1 VRRLK
6 NDSGNRP
13 ESPHSLYIYADPHSY
28 ESLARIDKRGSEEQE
43 IRYFHTNLNG
53 CPEELTDENGEILWE
68 CSFQLWG
75 KRIHKIEYESVE

>member
-1 VRRLK
+1 MGRVK

-13 ESPHSLYIYADPHSY
+13 ESPHQPVYLYRP
-28 ESLARIDKRGSEEQE
+28 EQLRTTARIDKGCEDERVM
-43 IRYFHTNLNG
+43 YFHTDLNG
-53 CPEELTDENGEILWE
+53 CPEELTDANGEILWE